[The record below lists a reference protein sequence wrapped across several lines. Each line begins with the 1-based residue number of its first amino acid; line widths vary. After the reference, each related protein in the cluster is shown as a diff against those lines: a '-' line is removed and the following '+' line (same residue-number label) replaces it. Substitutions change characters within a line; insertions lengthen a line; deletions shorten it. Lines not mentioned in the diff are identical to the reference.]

1 MHCLKY
7 LADLPVISLRVCPV
21 ICAQSKIPYG
31 SPIGDLDFVGYIW
44 NTAAFYL
51 GPYYPDFHALYMC
64 ACAINYVV
72 RVHVF
77 HQVIEL
83 MSTVLEVSPAEI
95 KETVR
100 RDRCDWV
107 AAIYNLLHDQP
118 AEWSLRAVTTRSF

>member
-7 LADLPVISLRVCPV
+7 LADLPLTSLRVCPV

-64 ACAINYVV
+64 PK
-72 RVHVF
+72 R
-77 HQVIEL
+77 
-83 MSTVLEVSPAEI
+83 VSPILWEH
-95 KETVR
+95 E
-100 RDRCDWV
+100 
-107 AAIYNLLHDQP
+107 AIVYSFPNKDHLYLH
-118 AEWSLRAVTTRSF
+118 FKKF